1 MADSSWVDLVAYT
14 IVTLQAA
21 ERTLVAKQA
30 IEHTLATKQDI
41 MYSSVINLVHCTSTT
56 GQVIHKVVI
65 LIIGEDNKPIRN
77 PSVLVDP

>member
-21 ERTLVAKQA
+21 EHTLVAKQN
-30 IEHTLATKQDI
+30 I

-65 LIIGEDNKPIRN
+65 LIIGEDNKSIRN